1 MQEMDEFV
9 IFSLDD
15 QEFGVDIKSVRTIER
30 PGKITRVP
38 KAPIFLDGVIN
49 LRGEIIPV
57 ADLRKLLGF
66 EPKNIDSLTRVIIV
80 EVDDYSM
87 GMIVDRVYDVER
99 IKSEDVDTS
108 QKFLNNTD
116 LYIKG
121 IANLNG
127 RLVTI
132 LEVEK
137 MFVTL

>member
-9 IFSLDD
+9 IFSLDG
-15 QEFGVDIKSVRTIER
+15 QEFGLDIKSVRTIER

-38 KAPIFLDGVIN
+38 KAQKFIEGVIN

-57 ADLRKLLGF
+57 ADLRKFLGF
-66 EPKNIDSLTRVIIV
+66 QPKNIDTLTRVIIV
-80 EVDDYSM
+80 EIENYSM
-87 GMIVDRVYDVER
+87 GMIVDKVYDVER
-99 IKSEDVDTS
+99 IRPSDVDTS
-108 QKFLNNTD
+108 QKFFDNNN

-121 IANLNG
+121 IANING

-137 MFVTL
+137 MFITL